1 MKRWLAMAL
10 AVCMVLLCI
19 PAMPLMVGAA
29 TQTTYAVEAL
39 SFTAGYASTT
49 DGELD
54 LSDVQAYD
62 AAEIHNLQYTSDY
75 TELASA
81 SGIPYQ
87 VFDVDLAGK
96 TSGDVVIHYSGATKD
111 GERVAVRAYNV
122 TTAAWDTLGT
132 FIGTG
137 EVSATIN
144 AATYNDGGVAHVAA
158 VLDYETNGSNSM
170 IWSTDPQHYTKF
182 EDLHEYYYT
191 IYQYAASEYVKG
203 NVGYI
208 LTTGDLVDDLPQTRQ
223 AAYQWG
229 VADRAMSYVEA
240 VGMPNGLV
248 SGNHDVGTFNALD
261 YSAGDAPVDYSM
273 FAKTFPAS
281 RYENERWY
289 GGSLN
294 NNTSHY
300 DLITIGNVDFL
311 VMFLGYGVEATDET
325 IVWANEV
332 LKTYSHRTAIIATHE
347 YLDALNAEYNNRG
360 QLMFDAI
367 VDPNPNVKMV
377 VCGHDDG
384 SLCRETVASDGRVV
398 YELLADYQFVEAE
411 DPSFY
416 ANEHYIGKVSG
427 CCGDGYIRKL
437 TVNGDTLSS
446 ITYSPVTGRYNPYG
460 DVENVTIDL
469 NCGTPDRTMA
479 TSTFSAVVL
488 GGTTDSD
495 DVDRI
500 TVTTDGENTVYS
512 AVTYAAV
519 PTAPAKSDATNW
531 PDTTYG
537 AAATPSNP
545 FYAHAA
551 KEAPDVAYKTDVLEA
566 CDLGKHPVSNGIS
579 QIGNY
584 SLNLQVNLNKTPYL
598 YYSFAQPAD
607 SMFSF
612 AFINDMATAPWIT
625 FLDARQGG
633 ATLSYGADNW
643 DTAGGQQ
650 YFTTGVTGCVD
661 MRTLVT
667 VEGATTWVV
676 EQLNLYSMGYKD
688 TVVSY
693 LFFGSEP
700 LDLIGS
706 EYGPAATPTVPYAPH
721 AAANPPVVEHKTNLI
736 RAVHLNDNAFIW
748 GSGNYGDYALHLEVD
763 LNKTPYLYYSFAQK
777 EGSKFTFALINDMTN
792 APWIV
797 FLDAR
802 NGGAT
807 LSTGNANWDAAAG
820 AQYFEGSA
828 TGCID
833 MRQYQ
838 NDKNAQKW
846 IVEQLNLYDPNNK
859 TITINYLFFGS
870 AAIGGAATDAA
881 ALDNLIVK
889 AEGTATDG
897 MTSDSIN
904 VLKSAIAAAKCTDRN
919 DASALARTYTN
930 LSQALGALTPVK
942 TTEVDAS
949 GLVSVKNYSMNPAN
963 WLCTATGKAAN
974 ASTSHVAAQTTSTGM
989 RLRRSSA
996 ATTTW
1001 PSIAIY
1007 DNYTVKPRGGLYLK
1021 LDADMHTAWTI
1032 AFTVV
1037 QDNKPEVRVRLN
1049 AGIVNAFHSPL
1060 ADGYAATLQN
1070 IYDVSDIFRECGV
1083 DPTAIFT
1090 VTSISLTTVGSGS
1103 GWNYYN
1109 HLELLTGPDPGV
1121 NTYSALESLIAYADY
1136 INGAQYTS
1144 ASWATFRDALSQAK
1158 TTMSTGSLS
1167 QYRIN
1172 LATHRLETAIDN
1184 LQLQTFYEP
1193 HGSLLADNTTT
1204 WHHYNNPIAVWRSSN
1219 RNTVVENLNGTWSY
1233 ADYLYTTPKR
1243 ITLDDHQLEVHIS
1256 VADAVNILLLA
1267 DGEWVSISKYI
1278 TDNLNGEDI
1287 RSGDYNV
1294 KIPLTTM
1301 FGTDKPTVVL
1311 EGIRVWSVGPVG
1323 GNAIYIKRIAIDDLD
1338 TYTFDNTLSDYGAA
1352 ATPSNPVYHHAAKNG
1367 PTVSHKVDVL
1377 AACGLDHPTVNS
1389 YTSYGM
1395 QEMHLTI
1402 DLTKTPYLYYSI
1414 VQADDSKATFAFIND
1429 NTYVPFL
1436 TFVDAN
1442 LNGGMNTGSA
1452 TWDAYT
1458 DQSQYVTGSI
1468 TGCIDVRPLLKDATC
1483 TEWRINNVTLYALT
1497 NSGVTFNYIYF
1508 GSAPFDDGYE
1518 EESVL
1523 RGDVNF
1529 DGKINTRDARM
1540 VLLELADSE
1549 QAFLKNLQMMAAD
1562 YDEDSLVNTLDVR
1575 NILLKALLK

>member
-29 TQTTYAVEAL
+29 SQTTYAVEAL

-62 AAEIHNLQYTSDY
+62 AAEVHDLQYTSDY

-122 TTAAWDTLGT
+122 NIAAWDTLGT

-137 EVSATIN
+137 EVSATID
-144 AATYNDGGVAHVAA
+144 AATYNDGGVAHIAA

-208 LTTGDLVDDLPQTRQ
+208 LTTGDLVDDLPKTRQ

-273 FAKTFPAS
+273 FAQTFPAS

-325 IVWANEV
+325 IAWANEV

-347 YLDALNAEYNNRG
+347 YLDALNAEYSNRG

-384 SLCRETVASDGRVV
+384 SICRETVASDGRVV

-411 DPSFY
+411 DPDFY
-416 ANEHYIGKVSG
+416 ANEHWIGKVPG

-446 ITYSPVTGRYNPYG
+446 TTYSPVTGRYNPYG

-479 TSTFSAVVL
+479 TATFAAVAV
-488 GGTTDSD
+488 GQPTDAVD
-495 DVDRI
+495 MDRI
-500 TVTTDGENTVYS
+500 TATTDGANTTYS
-512 AVTYAAV
+512 AVSYATV
-519 PTAPAKSDATNW
+519 PTAPAKVDATNW
-531 PDTTYG
+531 SETTYG

-551 KEAPDVAYKTDVLEA
+551 KEAPNVKFKTDVLEA

-584 SLNLQVNLNKTPYL
+584 SLNLQVNLSKTPYL
-598 YYSFAQPAD
+598 YYSFAQPTD

-650 YFTTGVTGCVD
+650 YFTTGVTGCID

-688 TVVSY
+688 TVISY

-700 LDLIGS
+700 LELIGS
-706 EYGPAATPTVPYAPH
+706 EYGSAATPAAPYAPH
-721 AAANPPVVEHKTNLI
+721 AAANAPIVEHKVNLI

-748 GSGNYGDYALHLEVD
+748 GSGNYGNNSLHLEVD
-763 LNKTPYLYYSFAQK
+763 LNKTPYLYYSFAQDAN
-777 EGSKFTFALINDMTN
+777 SKFTFALISENTN
-792 APWIV
+792 VPWIT

-802 NGGAT
+802 QGGAT
-807 LSTGNANWDAAAG
+807 LNMSNANWDAAAG
-820 AQYFEGSA
+820 EQYFTGSA

-833 MRQYQ
+833 MRQFQY
-838 NDKNAQKW
+838 DKNVQQW
-846 IVEQLNLYDPNNK
+846 IVEQVNFYNPNQVPVMM
-859 TITINYLFFGS
+859 NYLFFGS
-870 AAIGGAATDAA
+870 AAIGGAATDAT

-889 AEGTATDG
+889 AEGTSTDG
-897 MTSDSIN
+897 MTTDSIN
-904 VLKSAIAAAKCTDRN
+904 ALKSAITAAKCADRH

-930 LSQALGALTPVK
+930 LSQALGALSPTA
-942 TTEVDAS
+942 TTEVSAS
-949 GLVSVKNYSMNPAN
+949 GLVSVKNYSLNPSS
-963 WLCTATGKAAN
+963 WLCGSTYTALSS
-974 ASTSHVAAQTTSTGM
+974 STSYVDAVTTSDGM
-989 RLRRSSA
+989 RLRRSSVS
-996 ATTTW
+996 TNTW
-1001 PSIAIY
+1001 PSVVY
-1007 DNYTVKPRGGLYLK
+1007 NDGTTYTVKPYGGVYLK
-1021 LDADMHTAWTI
+1021 LDAQLNTAWTI
-1032 AFTVV
+1032 SINVV
-1037 QDNKPEVRVRLN
+1037 QDGVETRVRFN
-1049 AGIVNAFHSPL
+1049 AGIMNSFHNHLS
-1060 ADGYAATLQN
+1060 DGYAGTYQN
-1070 IYDVSDIFRECGV
+1070 IYDVSDAFLMYGV
-1083 DPTAIFT
+1083 DPTATFKVVGT
-1090 VTSISLTTVGSGS
+1090 ALTTVGTGT

-1109 HLELLTGPDPGV
+1109 HLELLTGASTSANYYALEDEIAYANRLNGAAY
-1121 NTYSALESLIAYADY
+1121 TDASWSTFRSALTKANTAMSTTGLSQPEINLALYRLQTAIKGLVLSNYCEPYGSLIAD
-1136 INGAQYTS
+1136 
-1144 ASWATFRDALSQAK
+1144 D
-1158 TTMSTGSLS
+1158 TT
-1167 QYRIN
+1167 
-1172 LATHRLETAIDN
+1172 AWRL
-1184 LQLQTFYEP
+1184 
-1193 HGSLLADNTTT
+1193 
-1204 WHHYNNPIAVWRSSN
+1204 YNNPVAVWR
-1219 RNTVVENLNGTWSY
+1219 NTRGTVIENTNSAWSF

-1243 ITLDDHQLEVHIS
+1243 VSIDDHQLELS
-1256 VADAVNILLLA
+1256 MYLLDRANILLLA
-1267 DGEWVSISKYI
+1267 DGEWISISKYI
-1278 TDNLNGEDI
+1278 TTNLNGDDI
-1287 RSGDYNV
+1287 CSGDYDV
-1294 KIPLTTM
+1294 KIPLSTV
-1301 FGTDKPTVVL
+1301 FGSEKPTVLL
-1311 EGIRVWSVGPVG
+1311 EGIRVWSVGAKDS
-1323 GNAIYIKRIAIDDLD
+1323 NAVVIRRMIVDDLN
-1338 TYTFDNTLSDYGAA
+1338 TFVYDNTLTDYGVA
-1352 ATPSNPVYHHAAKNG
+1352 ATLNNPVYYHAAKNG

-1414 VQADDSKATFAFIND
+1414 VQADDSKATFAFTND

-1508 GSAPFDDGYE
+1508 GSAPLDDGYE

-1575 NILLKALLK
+1575 NILLKAFLK